1 MPASSPKPTLEQL
14 NHYAAAF
21 NESETL
27 KHFGVKVVFPDTATV
42 EVVLP
47 VIQPAQRGGLGSDA
61 VNGGVLA
68 AIFDLVIGC
77 APALVDPTRKSATV
91 QLSINFMSAV
101 RGDSL
106 KARAKVTKGGNTLV
120 FASASIFD
128 SSGAECATAT
138 GMSRLSSMPWAAGGT
153 PAIN

>member
-1 MPASSPKPTLEQL
+1 MPPLSKPTLEQL
-14 NHYAAAF
+14 AHYAAAF
-21 NESETL
+21 NQSETL
-27 KHFGVKVVFPDTATV
+27 KHFGVKVGFPDTETV
-42 EVVLP
+42 EVVLAS
-47 VIQPAQRGGLGSDA
+47 VQPSQRGGLGSDA

-77 APALVDPTRKSATV
+77 AAALVDPTRRSATV
-91 QLSINFMSAV
+91 QLSIHFMNPV
-101 RGDSL
+101 RGDAV

-128 SSGAECATAT
+128 STGTECAAAT
-138 GMSRLSSMPWAAGGT
+138 GMSRLSSLPWASDGT